1 MNEGSTVLLF
11 KVMCVIMYIYA
22 TAAIMSCFPR
32 LDWAGDKKLKLQL
45 KALQTGHASDESAP
59 SNRA

>member
-22 TAAIMSCFPR
+22 TATIMSCFPR
-32 LDWAGDKKLKLQL
+32 LERLAGNRLKLQ
-45 KALQTGHASDESAP
+45 TGRSPDESTS
-59 SNRA
+59 SNSA

>member
-22 TAAIMSCFPR
+22 TATIMSCFPR
-32 LDWAGDKKLKLQL
+32 LERLAGSKLKLRAGGSQ
-45 KALQTGHASDESAP
+45 AGHSSDESTP
-59 SNRA
+59 SHSA